1 MKPVYLRMTAFA
13 SYSGTA
19 EVDFTKLYEDG
30 IFLITGKT
38 GGGKTT
44 ILDAICASLYGKATG
59 SVRGD
64 DWRQLRCTDA
74 PDSRDTELEYVF
86 SVGNIIILQLKI

>member
-44 ILDAICASLYGKATG
+44 ILDAICASLYGAISLANCNHGRPG
-59 SVRGD
+59 SRN
-64 DWRQLRCTDA
+64 A
-74 PDSRDTELEYVF
+74 
-86 SVGNIIILQLKI
+86 K